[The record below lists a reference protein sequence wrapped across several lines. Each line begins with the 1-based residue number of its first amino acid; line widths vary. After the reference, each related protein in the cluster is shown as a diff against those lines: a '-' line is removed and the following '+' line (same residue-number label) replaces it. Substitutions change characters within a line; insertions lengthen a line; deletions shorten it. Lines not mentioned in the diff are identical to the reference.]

1 MNELEAMP
9 KTVPERLSA
18 IEAHV
23 TIIRERADEDRADAR
38 RRADETSKVLS
49 AIDMNVSLAAV
60 ETRRISALLTA
71 GEERFKT
78 HEVRI
83 SALETWRTT
92 HATSRGTAQKLIGV
106 GWTALISALS
116 AAGIYIGLLH
126 SGK

>member
-38 RRADETSKVLS
+38 RRADETSKILS
-49 AIDMNVSLAAV
+49 AIDMNVSLAAA
-60 ETRRISALLTA
+60 ETKRIGSLLTE
-71 GEERFKT
+71 GEARFKT

-83 SALETWRTT
+83 TALETWRTT
-92 HATSRGTAQKLIGV
+92 HNSSRGTTQKLV
-106 GWTALISALS
+106 SAGWAALISALTV
-116 AAGIYIGLLH
+116 AGIYLGFLH
-126 SGK
+126 GK